1 VLELLGQQDCNPP
14 ELPADLGTAPQEG
27 VAGAEGMAEGMGG
40 FVSRG
45 RVSPLAAEVGMTSGM
60 TEDISAG

>member
-1 VLELLGQQDCNPP
+1 MAEEGM
-14 ELPADLGTAPQEG
+14 AGAEG
-27 VAGAEGMAEGMGG
+27 VTEEEGMAEGMAEGMGG